1 MWPNQGLTRSVLF
14 CFSASVGL
22 GNHEYCESI
31 KRTGVT
37 SRDMRQMPV
46 RWESTQADHDGPL
59 KPYLL
64 LALTVAV
71 LAFCTTLLVR

>member
-1 MWPNQGLTRSVLF
+1 MP
-14 CFSASVGL
+14 
-22 GNHEYCESI
+22 
-31 KRTGVT
+31 
-37 SRDMRQMPV
+37 QMPI
-46 RWESTQADHDGPL
+46 RWEDNEGAKRPSL

>member
-1 MWPNQGLTRSVLF
+1 MTQLN
-14 CFSASVGL
+14 A
-22 GNHEYCESI
+22 
-31 KRTGVT
+31 
-37 SRDMRQMPV
+37 
-46 RWESTQADHDGPL
+46 RWESQQAAKDGPL

>member
-1 MWPNQGLTRSVLF
+1 MTTPLTTNLDSALSGLTSDLPV
-14 CFSASVGL
+14 
-22 GNHEYCESI
+22 
-31 KRTGVT
+31 
-37 SRDMRQMPV
+37 MPQMPIK
-46 RWESTQADHDGPL
+46 WESDEAAKRASL

>member
-1 MWPNQGLTRSVLF
+1 MP
-14 CFSASVGL
+14 
-22 GNHEYCESI
+22 
-31 KRTGVT
+31 
-37 SRDMRQMPV
+37 QMPIK
-46 RWESTQADHDGPL
+46 WESDEEAKPSL

>member
-1 MWPNQGLTRSVLF
+1 
-14 CFSASVGL
+14 
-22 GNHEYCESI
+22 
-31 KRTGVT
+31 
-37 SRDMRQMPV
+37 MPV
-46 RWESTQADHDGPL
+46 RWESDQGVKDGPL

>member
-1 MWPNQGLTRSVLF
+1 MP
-14 CFSASVGL
+14 
-22 GNHEYCESI
+22 
-31 KRTGVT
+31 
-37 SRDMRQMPV
+37 QMPI
-46 RWESTQADHDGPL
+46 RWDDDGGAKKSSL